1 MKQFNLSSVSDA
13 AIHEAVA
20 KAKAH
25 HKATGEHVQVM
36 KAGLC
41 YFVQKENRFHG
52 MPIEDAIKTLF
63 A

>member
-1 MKQFNLSSVSDA
+1 MKQFNLTSVSDA
-13 AIHEAVA
+13 AIREAVA
-20 KAKAH
+20 QAKAH

-52 MPIEDAIKTLF
+52 MSLRDHLKANF

>member
-1 MKQFNLSSVSDA
+1 MKQFNLTSVSDA
-13 AIHEAVA
+13 AIYEAIA

-41 YFVQKENRFHG
+41 YYVQKENRFHG
-52 MPIEDAIKTLF
+52 IPVADAIKALF

>member
-1 MKQFNLSSVSDA
+1 MKQFNLTSVSDA
-13 AIHEAVA
+13 AVHEAVEQ
-20 KAKAH
+20 AKAH

-41 YFVQKENRFHG
+41 YFVQKANSFHG
-52 MPIEDAIKTLF
+52 MSLGDAIKAHF

>member
-1 MKQFNLSSVSDA
+1 MKQFNLTSVSDA
-13 AIHEAVA
+13 AIRAAVA
-20 KAKAH
+20 QAKAH

-41 YFVQKENRFHG
+41 YFVQKENRLHG
-52 MPIEDAIKTLF
+52 MSLGDAIKATF